1 MVLLINHDER
11 QGIRDCISE
20 VWRRLDDES
29 WSECGTEVKFRFQS
43 HCAMD
48 ADGSPGMT
56 MPALVSALQYQGE
69 HLRREALVT
78 RMALTN
84 EKLICSFIAERM
96 LEPPKS
102 C

>member
-1 MVLLINHDER
+1 
-11 QGIRDCISE
+11 
-20 VWRRLDDES
+20 
-29 WSECGTEVKFRFQS
+29 VKFRFEP

-48 ADGSPGMT
+48 EDGSLGTT
-56 MPALVSALQYQGE
+56 MPALVSASLYQGE
-69 HLRREALVT
+69 RLRREALVT
-78 RMALTN
+78 RIALTN